1 MDVKISKI
9 IQLYKL
15 YKLEI
20 LNLSGTNISDISML
34 ENIFLFNRLDYSLDL
49 FNCVKVIITFITK
62 MMLKFSWFYILIL
75 VFTTIANYIF
85 LSHKTRPV
93 YIISV
98 IFEGNV
104 TTS

>member
-20 LNLSGTNISDISML
+20 LNLSGTNISDISIL

-49 FNCVKVIITFITK
+49 FN
-62 MMLKFSWFYILIL
+62 
-75 VFTTIANYIF
+75 
-85 LSHKTRPV
+85 
-93 YIISV
+93 
-98 IFEGNV
+98 
-104 TTS
+104 